1 MQPLDKPGILKSTE
15 PDNARSAH
23 VGCTR
28 RRFKYRVNAALLNKL
43 SKIALKLPILAI
55 YNIRQ
60 GPAENSSPI
69 GPAPG
74 RLSVAF
80 GMHELNTVG
89 ELHPGNLP
97 RELCLSSS

>member
-60 GPAENSSPI
+60 GPAENSFPNW
-69 GPAPG
+69 A
-74 RLSVAF
+74 RAW
-80 GMHELNTVG
+80 
-89 ELHPGNLP
+89 
-97 RELCLSSS
+97 